1 MLIETK
7 VRPSPRPGEAKRQ
20 VMSRVPVAGPP
31 AGEPISGLVQAP
43 AIRTN
48 VIPGEKPGVTY
59 DQGTGLEF
67 NNRSEM
73 EAYYKA
79 HNLVDMSG
87 KEGAQRFQAPSFAEK
102 PKSEGSQY
110 VQSFDPAGLPPP
122 GKISEKTIMTP
133 EARQRMFGGAPI
145 KAGRRFK

>member
-7 VRPSPRPGEAKRQ
+7 VRPNPRPGEAKKT
-20 VMSRVPVAGPP
+20 VTRVPVAGPP

-48 VIPGEKPGVTY
+48 VIPGEKPGVIF

-67 NNRSEM
+67 TTRSELD
-73 EAYYKA
+73 AYYKR

-87 KEGAQRFQAPSFAEK
+87 KEGAQRLAAPSFAQK
-102 PKSEGSQY
+102 PKSEGSIY
-110 VQSFDPAGLPPP
+110 VQSFDPAGMPPP
-122 GKISEKTIMTP
+122 GKITERTIMTP
-133 EARQRMFGGAPI
+133 EARQRVFGGAPI